1 MMRKKLII
9 LCTIGILMITA
20 CGKNKDTQQAQTE
33 DNKQTE
39 NIKQT
44 ETQSDASDT
53 KPEKLS
59 ELEQKI
65 EDFKKNTPSEITV
78 MQDVLRGEWRILDRD
93 ILEDKSY
100 YPEYIKLGNLDV
112 SYDTSSKNSKVIFTN
127 NEFMASFDKADV
139 GFNGHQ
145 NGNELRSAIVVS
157 GLYRVI
163 SEPVFEE
170 YQNDAEIEMLITAVS
185 PKYGSNYSRIYDE
198 LNALVGT
205 TITKKITFVETY
217 SDWSD
222 LTEEQLADYDVEL
235 HDKVTV
241 TSVATFGMTGMIYY
255 DTPQISEENPFT
267 CVYLDTQ
274 DDSELFTGC
283 MRTKTKNTLNLDYE
297 DVEPG
302 EYLYDVYDHD
312 KDTETD

>member
-78 MQDVLRGEWRILDRD
+78 MQDVLRGEWRIVDRD

-139 GFNGHQ
+139 GFNGNQ
-145 NGNELRSAIVVS
+145 NGN
-157 GLYRVI
+157 
-163 SEPVFEE
+163 
-170 YQNDAEIEMLITAVS
+170 
-185 PKYGSNYSRIYDE
+185 
-198 LNALVGT
+198 
-205 TITKKITFVETY
+205 
-217 SDWSD
+217 
-222 LTEEQLADYDVEL
+222 
-235 HDKVTV
+235 
-241 TSVATFGMTGMIYY
+241 
-255 DTPQISEENPFT
+255 
-267 CVYLDTQ
+267 
-274 DDSELFTGC
+274 
-283 MRTKTKNTLNLDYE
+283 
-297 DVEPG
+297 
-302 EYLYDVYDHD
+302 
-312 KDTETD
+312 